1 MSADHD
7 SEHDSDSG
15 PGPGFE
21 PGPDRVTDGPDAAPG
36 GDARGTPPPD
46 ASAARR
52 THPLTPLLTGWK
64 IFAGVIAVIAA
75 QNLAQLVGEFT
86 VRRALLGLGALAI
99 ALLIAVGVSALTWWR
114 TTYEIS
120 ADGVTRRSGL
130 LTRTGRTAPRERIES
145 VSVERPAVPR
155 LLGLA
160 KVRVEFAGGSE
171 SHLDI
176 AYVTAADADTIRTE
190 ILDVTVGRQDRT
202 AGEAGAAAERPTAE
216 GPAAEGP
223 PADGAAGVPARGPV
237 SPAAEA
243 PAAPARDRGLRE
255 SLREVAYDGVTDGD
269 LIAQIPTARLLHAML
284 RDVGWLIGLVIGV
297 VWIIVTAIIAWR
309 TDGAGTGLIAAALP
323 AIVAVPQAVLHRLE
337 GGWGFVSRDTDRG
350 LRMRRGLFS
359 TRTDNLGAGRVQD
372 LRLRRPLLWRGPG
385 WTEARVSVAG
395 IGEDDSSA
403 ATSAL
408 PVGTREELLRTLGH
422 LLPSLGTED
431 DAALLDRLLT
441 ARARD
446 LGGIGPRHRLFV
458 IGRRTR
464 RVLLLPGALVLRSG
478 VITAKVQIV
487 PRERIQ
493 GLSLA
498 QGPVGRMTSTAT
510 LAVGVAAARGEIAG
524 VDIADLLE
532 LEDALRPD
540 AAQGRRYRD
549 RDDWPRPPLGPHAH
563 APSAPAPTSD
573 PDPVPAP
580 AATTAPARTP
590 DPEEDA

>member
-1 MSADHD
+1 MSAEDAA
-7 SEHDSDSG
+7 
-15 PGPGFE
+15 
-21 PGPDRVTDGPDAAPG
+21 DGPAGQDG
-36 GDARGTPPPD
+36 
-46 ASAARR
+46 SRR

-75 QNLAQLVGEFT
+75 QNLAQLVDEFT

-99 ALLIAVGVSALTWWR
+99 ALVIAVGVSALTWWR

-120 ADGVTRRSGL
+120 SDGVTRRSGL

-223 PADGAAGVPARGPV
+223 AADGAAGVPPQGPV
-237 SPAAEA
+237 SPAEEA
-243 PAAPARDRGLRE
+243 PGAPARDRGLRE
-255 SLREVAYDGVTDGD
+255 NLREVAYDGVTDGD
-269 LIAQIPTARLLHAML
+269 LIAQIPTTRLLHAML

-297 VWIIVTAIIAWR
+297 VWIIVAAVIAWR
-309 TDGAGTGLIAAALP
+309 TDGAGAGLIAAALP

-422 LLPSLGTED
+422 LLPTLGTED

-510 LAVGVAAARGEIAG
+510 LAVGVAAARAEIAG

-563 APSAPAPTSD
+563 APSAPAPMSAPD
-573 PDPVPAP
+573 PASAPVPA
-580 AATTAPARTP
+580 AAAATAPAPTP

>member
-1 MSADHD
+1 MST
-7 SEHDSDSG
+7 E
-15 PGPGFE
+15 
-21 PGPDRVTDGPDAAPG
+21 DAAHGPAG
-36 GDARGTPPPD
+36 QDG
-46 ASAARR
+46 SRR

-86 VRRALLGLGALAI
+86 VRRALLGLGALVV
-99 ALLIAVGVSALTWWR
+99 ALVVAVGVSALIWWR

-120 ADGVTRRSGL
+120 SDGVTRRSGL

-176 AYVTAADADTIRTE
+176 AYITAADAETIRTE
-190 ILDVTVGRQDRT
+190 ILDVAAGGPAGR
-202 AGEAGAAAERPTAE
+202 AGTTGVVGAAAGGPVDG
-216 GPAAEGP
+216 GPAVDGTT
-223 PADGAAGVPARGPV
+223 ADDLAAGDAPGTPAQAPK
-237 SPAAEA
+237 SAEDGM
-243 PAAPARDRGLRE
+243 PGAPARDRGLRE

-269 LIAQIPTARLLHAML
+269 LIAQIPTTRLLHAML
-284 RDVGWLIGLVIGV
+284 RDVGWLIGLVVGV

-372 LRLRRPLLWRGPG
+372 LRLRRPLLWRGPA

-422 LLPSLGTED
+422 LLPTLGTED

-446 LGGIGPRHRLFV
+446 LGGIGPRHRLFF

-464 RVLLLPGALVLRSG
+464 RVLLLRGALVLRSG

-493 GLSLA
+493 GLALA

-510 LAVGVAAARGEIAG
+510 LTVGVAAARAEIAG
-524 VDIADLLE
+524 VDIADVLE

-549 RDDWPRPPLGPHAH
+549 RDDWPRPPLGPDAH
-563 APSAPAPTSD
+563 APSAPAPAIA
-573 PDPVPAP
+573 PDSAPAPVSTPAP
-580 AATTAPARTP
+580 APG
-590 DPEEDA
+590 DDA

>member
-1 MSADHD
+1 MSTDHD
-7 SEHDSDSG
+7 PDQRPDQGSD
-15 PGPGFE
+15 PRA
-21 PGPDRVTDGPDAAPG
+21 DRVSDAP
-36 GDARGTPPPD
+36 
-46 ASAARR
+46 AARR

-75 QNLAQLVGEFT
+75 QNLARLVGEFT
-86 VRRALLGLGALAI
+86 VRRALLGLGVLAI
-99 ALLIAVGVSALTWWR
+99 ALVIAVGVSALTWWR

-120 ADGVTRRSGL
+120 SDGVTRRSGL

-176 AYVTAADADTIRTE
+176 AYITAADAETIRTE
-190 ILDVTVGRQDRT
+190 ILDVAAGGHAGTAGQGRRT
-202 AGEAGAAAERPTAE
+202 AVDGEAADGPTS
-216 GPAAEGP
+216 G
-223 PADGAAGVPARGPV
+223 GAAGDSAR
-237 SPAAEA
+237 A
-243 PAAPARDRGLRE
+243 PIAPSDGTWSTSTRDRGLRE
-255 SLREVAYDGVTDGD
+255 SLREVAYDGVTEGD
-269 LIAQIPTARLLHAML
+269 LIAQIPTTRLLHAML

-309 TDGAGTGLIAAALP
+309 TDGAATGLIAAALP

-372 LRLRRPLLWRGPG
+372 LRLRRPLLWRGPA

-422 LLPSLGTED
+422 LLPTLGTED

-441 ARARD
+441 ARAGD
-446 LGGIGPRHRLFV
+446 LGGIGPRHRLFF

-498 QGPVGRMTSTAT
+498 QGPVGRMTSTAALT
-510 LAVGVAAARGEIAG
+510 VGVAAARAEIAG
-524 VDIADLLE
+524 VDMVDLLG

-549 RDDWPRPPLGPHAH
+549 RDDWPRPPLGPHGNP
-563 APSAPAPTSD
+563 PSAPAP
-573 PDPVPAP
+573 AP
-580 AATTAPARTP
+580 AAASAPAP
-590 DPEEDA
+590 DPGEDA